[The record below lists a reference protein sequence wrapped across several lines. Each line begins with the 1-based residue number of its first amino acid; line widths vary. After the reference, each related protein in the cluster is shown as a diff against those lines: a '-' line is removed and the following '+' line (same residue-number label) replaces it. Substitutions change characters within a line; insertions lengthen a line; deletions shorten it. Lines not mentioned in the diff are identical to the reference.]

1 VTPSKEVLEAKAKQ
15 FANIVFAVGAGV
27 LIFSA
32 SLLQSAAL
40 NLMGPVIGEHITF
53 IVATIGIFFLA
64 GERSRIA
71 LFAIVRQCEKYGHTL
86 SAESEVCSR
95 CFRTIS
101 KSQL

>member
-1 VTPSKEVLEAKAKQ
+1 MTPSKEVLEAKAKQ
-15 FANIVFAVGAGV
+15 FANIVFAVGAGA

-86 SAESEVCSR
+86 SAESDVCSR
-95 CFRTIS
+95 CFRTIA
-101 KSQL
+101 KP

>member
-1 VTPSKEVLEAKAKQ
+1 MTPSKEVLEAKAKQ
-15 FANIVFAVGAGV
+15 FANIVFAVGAGA

-86 SAESEVCSR
+86 SAESDVCSR
-95 CFRTIS
+95 CFRSIA
-101 KSQL
+101 KP

>member
-1 VTPSKEVLEAKAKQ
+1 LTPSKEVLEAKAKQ
-15 FANIVFAVGAGV
+15 FANIVFAVGAGA

-86 SAESEVCSR
+86 SAESDVCSR
-95 CFRTIS
+95 CFRSIA
-101 KSQL
+101 KP

>member
-1 VTPSKEVLEAKAKQ
+1 LTPSKEVLEAKAKQ
-15 FANIVFAVGAGV
+15 FANIVFAVGAGA

-86 SAESEVCSR
+86 SAESDVCSR
-95 CFRTIS
+95 CFRTIA
-101 KSQL
+101 KP